1 MLFSEIQRC
10 GGEMEWAMKISD
22 DAWASSLA
30 APTPADGD
38 DHRGP
43 RFAMNQSPLEWQLE
57 NVVAAPT
64 SPTSPSP
71 TPDHIPKSISCA
83 PPSDPCGGAVQD
95 GEMMEIETPVSVD
108 DQPSNPF
115 AGVDPQEYASLL
127 KRKLDLYCAA
137 VAMSR
142 RSSNADLPSSP
153 ALDSSQYGSQTPTRD
168 SGSTGLPSFTEMKN
182 STVSGKPVAS
192 GSTTHL
198 SDDDE
203 LEEEADTTKNADGV
217 HMKRMKRMLSNRE
230 SARRSRRRKQEHL
243 NELEV
248 SQLRVENSS
257 LLKRLTN
264 MNEKY
269 NEAAADNRVL
279 KADVETLKA
288 KVKMA
293 EDTLGRVTGKSPPLY
308 RALSPISTINMP
320 CTGNS
325 SSDATSDTAVVIQD
339 DSTQFS
345 QALAHDKKSNTC
357 LLELASASL
366 IKDVT
371 HGTAA
376 RGKRNRAASMK
387 RVASLENLQ
396 NRICRRRSP
405 CTPVQVDAAAW
416 DPEAILDN
424 KNQE

>member
-1 MLFSEIQRC
+1 
-10 GGEMEWAMKISD
+10 
-22 DAWASSLA
+22 
-30 APTPADGD
+30 
-38 DHRGP
+38 
-43 RFAMNQSPLEWQLE
+43 
-57 NVVAAPT
+57 
-64 SPTSPSP
+64 
-71 TPDHIPKSISCA
+71 
-83 PPSDPCGGAVQD
+83 
-95 GEMMEIETPVSVD
+95 
-108 DQPSNPF
+108 
-115 AGVDPQEYASLL
+115 
-127 KRKLDLYCAA
+127 
-137 VAMSR
+137 
-142 RSSNADLPSSP
+142 
-153 ALDSSQYGSQTPTRD
+153 
-168 SGSTGLPSFTEMKN
+168 
-182 STVSGKPVAS
+182 
-192 GSTTHL
+192 
-198 SDDDE
+198 
-203 LEEEADTTKNADGV
+203 
-217 HMKRMKRMLSNRE
+217 
-230 SARRSRRRKQEHL
+230 
-243 NELEV
+243 
-248 SQLRVENSS
+248 
-257 LLKRLTN
+257 
-264 MNEKY
+264 
-269 NEAAADNRVL
+269 
-279 KADVETLKA
+279 
-288 KVKMA
+288 MA

>member
-10 GGEMEWAMKISD
+10 RGEMEWAMKISD

-38 DHRGP
+38 DHQGP
-43 RFAMNQSPLEWQLE
+43 RFAMNQSPLAWQLE
-57 NVVAAPT
+57 NVVAA
-64 SPTSPSP
+64 PTSPSP

-95 GEMMEIETPVSVD
+95 GEMMEIEAPVSVD

-127 KRKLDLYCAA
+127 KRKLDLCCAA
-137 VAMSR
+137 VAMS

-153 ALDSSQYGSQTPTRD
+153 ALDSSQYGSQTPTR
-168 SGSTGLPSFTEMKN
+168 
-182 STVSGKPVAS
+182 GKPVAS

-243 NELEV
+243 NELEAQV

-293 EDTLGRVTGKSPPLY
+293 EDTLGRVTGKSPPLS
-308 RALSPISTINMP
+308 RALSPFSTINMP

-339 DSTQFS
+339 SPTHFS

-405 CTPVQVDAAAW
+405 CTPVQVDAVAW
-416 DPEAILDN
+416 DPEATLHN

>member
-1 MLFSEIQRC
+1 MLFSEIRRC
-10 GGEMEWAMKISD
+10 RGEMEWAMKISD

-30 APTPADGD
+30 APTPAAGD
-38 DHRGP
+38 DHQGP

-64 SPTSPSP
+64 SPT
-71 TPDHIPKSISCA
+71 IPKSISCA
-83 PPSDPCGGAVQD
+83 PPSDPCGGAVED
-95 GEMMEIETPVSVD
+95 GELMEIEAPVSVD
-108 DQPSNPF
+108 AQPSNPF

-142 RSSNADLPSSP
+142 SSSADLSSSP
-153 ALDSSQYGSQTPTRD
+153 ALDSSQYGSQTPT
-168 SGSTGLPSFTEMKN
+168 
-182 STVSGKPVAS
+182 
-192 GSTTHL
+192 

-203 LEEEADTTKNADGV
+203 LEEEADTTKNADAV
-217 HMKRMKRMLSNRE
+217 HMKRVKRMLSNRE

-243 NELEV
+243 NELEAQV

-264 MNEKY
+264 MNQKY
-269 NEAAADNRVL
+269 NEAAADNRLL
-279 KADVETLKA
+279 KADVETLRA
-288 KVKMA
+288 RVKMA
-293 EDTLGRVTGKSPPLY
+293 EDTLGRVSGKCPPFY

-339 DSTQFS
+339 DSTHFS
-345 QALAHDKKSNTC
+345 QALAHNKKSNTC
-357 LLELASASL
+357 VLELASAPL
-366 IKDVT
+366 IEDVT

-396 NRICRRRSP
+396 NRICSRRSP

-416 DPEAILDN
+416 DPEPTLDN

>member
-10 GGEMEWAMKISD
+10 RGEMEWAMKISD

-30 APTPADGD
+30 APTPA
-38 DHRGP
+38 
-43 RFAMNQSPLEWQLE
+43 EWQLE

-95 GEMMEIETPVSVD
+95 GEMMEIEAPVSVD
-108 DQPSNPF
+108 AQPSNPY

-142 RSSNADLPSSP
+142 SSNADLPSPP
-153 ALDSSQYGSQTPTRD
+153 ALDSSQYGSQTPTRGIILHTSSGFHVLCIAD

-192 GSTTHL
+192 GSSRHL

-203 LEEEADTTKNADGV
+203 LEEEADTTENADGV
-217 HMKRMKRMLSNRE
+217 HTKRMKRMLSNRE

-243 NELEV
+243 NELEAQV

-269 NEAAADNRVL
+269 DEAAADNRVL

-288 KVKMA
+288 RVKMA
-293 EDTLGRVTGKSPPLY
+293 EDNLGRVTGKSPPLY

-320 CTGNS
+320 STGNS

-339 DSTQFS
+339 DSTHFS
-345 QALAHDKKSNTC
+345 LALTHNKKSNTC
-357 LLELASASL
+357 LLELASVSP

-371 HGTAA
+371 HGIAA

-396 NRICRRRSP
+396 NRICSRRSP

-416 DPEAILDN
+416 DPEATLDN
-424 KNQE
+424 KNRE

>member
-10 GGEMEWAMKISD
+10 RGEMEWAMKISD

-38 DHRGP
+38 DHQGP
-43 RFAMNQSPLEWQLE
+43 RFAMNQSPLAWQLE
-57 NVVAAPT
+57 NVVAA
-64 SPTSPSP
+64 PTSPSP

-95 GEMMEIETPVSVD
+95 GEMMEIEAPVSVD

-127 KRKLDLYCAA
+127 KRKLDLCCAA
-137 VAMSR
+137 VAMS

-153 ALDSSQYGSQTPTRD
+153 ALDSSQYGSQTPTR
-168 SGSTGLPSFTEMKN
+168 
-182 STVSGKPVAS
+182 GKPVAS

-203 LEEEADTTKNADGV
+203 LEEELDTTKNADGV
-217 HMKRMKRMLSNRE
+217 RMKRMKRMLSNRE

-243 NELEV
+243 NELEAQV

-257 LLKRLTN
+257 LLRRLTN

-339 DSTQFS
+339 DSTHFS

-405 CTPVQVDAAAW
+405 CTPVQVDAVAW
-416 DPEAILDN
+416 DPEATLDN

>member
-10 GGEMEWAMKISD
+10 RGEMEWAMKISD

-38 DHRGP
+38 DHQGP
-43 RFAMNQSPLEWQLE
+43 RFAMNQSPLAWQLE
-57 NVVAAPT
+57 NVVAA
-64 SPTSPSP
+64 PTSPSP

-95 GEMMEIETPVSVD
+95 GEMMEIEAPVSVD

-127 KRKLDLYCAA
+127 KRKLDLCCAA

-142 RSSNADLPSSP
+142 QSSNADLPSSP
-153 ALDSSQYGSQTPTRD
+153 ALDSSQYGSQTPTR
-168 SGSTGLPSFTEMKN
+168 
-182 STVSGKPVAS
+182 GKPVAS

-203 LEEEADTTKNADGV
+203 LEEELDTTKNADGV
-217 HMKRMKRMLSNRE
+217 RMKRMKRMLSNRE

-243 NELEV
+243 NELEAQV

-257 LLKRLTN
+257 LLRRLTN

-339 DSTQFS
+339 DSTHFS

-405 CTPVQVDAAAW
+405 CTPVQVDAVAW
-416 DPEAILDN
+416 DPEATLDN

>member
-153 ALDSSQYGSQTPTRD
+153 ALDSSQYGSQTPTR
-168 SGSTGLPSFTEMKN
+168 
-182 STVSGKPVAS
+182 GKPVAS

-243 NELEV
+243 NELEAQV

>member
-10 GGEMEWAMKISD
+10 RGEMEWAMKISD

-38 DHRGP
+38 DHQGP
-43 RFAMNQSPLEWQLE
+43 RFAMNQSPLEWQQE

-83 PPSDPCGGAVQD
+83 PPSDPCGGAVQF
-95 GEMMEIETPVSVD
+95 GEMMEIEAPVSVD

-153 ALDSSQYGSQTPTRD
+153 ALDSSQYGSQTPTR
-168 SGSTGLPSFTEMKN
+168 
-182 STVSGKPVAS
+182 GKPVAS

-243 NELEV
+243 NELEAQV
-248 SQLRVENSS
+248 SQLRDENSS

-339 DSTQFS
+339 DSTHFS

-405 CTPVQVDAAAW
+405 CMPVQVDAAAW
-416 DPEAILDN
+416 DPEATLDN

>member
-10 GGEMEWAMKISD
+10 RGEMEWAMKISD

-142 RSSNADLPSSP
+142 RVL
-153 ALDSSQYGSQTPTRD
+153 
-168 SGSTGLPSFTEMKN
+168 LPSFSSWKFLFLGN
-182 STVSGKPVAS
+182 YQ
-192 GSTTHL
+192 
-198 SDDDE
+198 
-203 LEEEADTTKNADGV
+203 
-217 HMKRMKRMLSNRE
+217 MLICYD
-230 SARRSRRRKQEHL
+230 
-243 NELEV
+243 
-248 SQLRVENSS
+248 RVPSS
-257 LLKRLTN
+257 CSKHF
-264 MNEKY
+264 
-269 NEAAADNRVL
+269 
-279 KADVETLKA
+279 
-288 KVKMA
+288 
-293 EDTLGRVTGKSPPLY
+293 
-308 RALSPISTINMP
+308 RALSLEDFAGKLM
-320 CTGNS
+320 GNFSVLSNLRQFHPKLFSFS
-325 SSDATSDTAVVIQD
+325 SSRIFFVLVL
-339 DSTQFS
+339 F
-345 QALAHDKKSNTC
+345 
-357 LLELASASL
+357 LL
-366 IKDVT
+366 V
-371 HGTAA
+371 
-376 RGKRNRAASMK
+376 RP
-387 RVASLENLQ
+387 NLRHYSF
-396 NRICRRRSP
+396 NFGESFCWVSK
-405 CTPVQVDAAAW
+405 
-416 DPEAILDN
+416 L
-424 KNQE
+424 

>member
-95 GEMMEIETPVSVD
+95 GDMMEIETPVSVD

-153 ALDSSQYGSQTPTRD
+153 ALDSSQYGSQTPTR
-168 SGSTGLPSFTEMKN
+168 
-182 STVSGKPVAS
+182 GKPVAS

-243 NELEV
+243 NELEAQV